1 MTGQPGAPTAQAIAR
16 QATDNEPSRGAPQGL
31 GRPLDTSL
39 PDADLLREQPAHF
52 GPSTVDARTLPVRVG
67 DCA

>member
-1 MTGQPGAPTAQAIAR
+1 MTGQRGAPTAQAIAR

-39 PDADLLREQPAHF
+39 PDADLGA
-52 GPSTVDARTLPVRVG
+52 ARPFRAVYG
-67 DCA
+67 